1 MQLLLQTQLPQ
12 EIGGLC
18 GGALYLHSDTASST
32 AALKRLQTLAEAYA
46 ARHADIGA
54 TADLLR
60 GQIFVMQIDSPDDLW
75 QVVDKQVPQF
85 VAQKTIRLL
94 VIDSIAGLYRT
105 SAEEIVAAGGD
116 TASAHGARAQH
127 TMRLAARLKQLGHE
141 LDIAVVV
148 INQVSDKP
156 LDAAQRRV
164 AAPWETGPCATT
176 DGASMR
182 VPALGAAWGCCVNTR
197 IVLTRTSTLDG
208 DDDEGASAAMPTA
221 AAAAAQPTG
230 AAAAS
235 GWRRWMHVAW
245 SPRVPA
251 CSVPFEVRDAGVA
264 GLAFG

>member
-1 MQLLLQTQLPQ
+1 MLQVQLPQ
-12 EIGGLC
+12 ERGGLC
-18 GGALYLHSDTASST
+18 AGALYLHSDTASCSP
-32 AALKRLQTLAEAYA
+32 ALKRLQSLAESYA
-46 ARHADIGA
+46 ERHADIGA
-54 TADLLR
+54 TVEIMR
-60 GQIFVMQIDSPDDLW
+60 NQIFVMQIDSPEELMR
-75 QVVDKQVPQF
+75 VVDKQVPQF
-85 VAQKTIRLL
+85 VAQRFVRLL

-105 SAEEIVAAGGD
+105 SAEEVVAAGGD
-116 TASAHGARAQH
+116 AASAHGARAQH
-127 TMRLAARLKQLGHE
+127 TMRLAARLKQLGSE
-141 LDIAVVV
+141 LELTIVVL
-148 INQVSDKP
+148 NQVSDKP

-164 AAPWETGPCATT
+164 AAPWETGPCATP

-197 IVLTRTSTLDG
+197 LVLTRTSTVGG